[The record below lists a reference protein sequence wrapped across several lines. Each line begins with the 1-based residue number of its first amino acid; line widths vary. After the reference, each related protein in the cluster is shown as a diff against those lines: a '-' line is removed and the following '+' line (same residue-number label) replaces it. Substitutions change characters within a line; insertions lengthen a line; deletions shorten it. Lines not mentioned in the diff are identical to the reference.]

1 MSHQTEFI
9 KTRAEAL
16 NRLSI
21 LTAHSSNELMDMYE
35 KSLRTTPQ
43 EQYAPDA
50 TAIYRIGA
58 MLDVIARRL
67 EDESEWYE
75 VFMPKQPN
83 KAALTDQPEEPEAT
97 TRRDAFE
104 ELDRTLFEAAVNS
117 QHPEVVSNFILEARG
132 RLAELAKGA

>member
-1 MSHQTEFI
+1 MSNQTEFI
-9 KTRAEAL
+9 KKRQEAL
-16 NRLSI
+16 FRLSVLSEHCSTDLI
-21 LTAHSSNELMDMYE
+21 AMWE
-35 KSLRTTPQ
+35 KSLKVTPP
-43 EQYAPDA
+43 EQYAPDMA
-50 TAIYRIGA
+50 DIYRIGA

-67 EDESEWYE
+67 EDESDWYE
-75 VFMPKQPN
+75 VFMPKRST
-83 KAALTDQPEEPEAT
+83 KAATDQPEEPEAT